1 MVSCRHEGR
10 HQANQIVSTAHH
22 FPIKIRWFTSG
33 TSRLRLLDRIS
44 WPEFSHPPTVRRF
57 IPLLLSVLTTLV
69 AAERDPA
76 DVVIYGATPGG
87 IVTAVGAAR
96 EGLRVTL
103 IHHHAHLGGMMSNGL
118 GVLDTI
124 YDGKRAPL
132 FDEVCARMV
141 EHYRKKFG
149 ADSPQYRTSNWSPRG
164 DTRRPM
170 YEPHVAESV
179 FEAMLAAEPRITVIR
194 EFHPISAQRDGARVI
209 SATFRRMGGEATR
222 TLAATAFVDASYE
235 GDLAAVAGAT
245 MTWGRESRGQYGEPH
260 AGRIFTKA
268 IFVTAAKDYFPTA
281 IRTEGLNL
289 RGFRATTGA
298 ALPGS
303 TGEGDRAI
311 QAYNFRVC
319 WTRNSANRLPVTKPA
334 RYERDLYLGLRD
346 RWGIGLGAPNA
357 KTSWNT
363 PLLVGGNFEYP
374 NGDWPTRHAIAAR
387 HQDLAIGL
395 LWFLQNDSE
404 VPEKMRAEMRE
415 WGLPKDEFTDNGGFP
430 WEMYVREARRLVGRA
445 VFTEHDGL
453 AAPGLRRA
461 PVKTDSIAITEWPM
475 DSHSCHLDTV
485 PGSDHEGKVL
495 LTEESRPG
503 QISYRCLLPKELNN
517 LLVTGAVSSSHIGW
531 GAIRLEPT
539 WMHLGESAA
548 VALALAQERKIP
560 PADLPPDVLQRRLVA
575 RGIMLTFF
583 NDFDLSA
590 PTAEQRA
597 AQYFGSRGFF
607 PTYDARLDAPL
618 THAVAAVWAR
628 PDSDPM
634 MTARRVATAEANSE
648 SAPISAVEWSRLTGR
663 PRPPATSGTLTRGA
677 ACAWLLA
684 AGSPPN

>member
-1 MVSCRHEGR
+1 MGC
-10 HQANQIVSTAHH
+10 
-22 FPIKIRWFTSG
+22 
-33 TSRLRLLDRIS
+33 LRLGPVFQSRSGGLHR
-44 WPEFSHPPTVRRF
+44 EPPAMICRTAIFGLTSPTLIVRRL
-57 IPLLLSVLTTLV
+57 IPLLLSLVTALT
-69 AAERDPA
+69 AAGSDRP

-132 FDEVCARMV
+132 FDEVCARMA

-149 ADSPQYRTSNWSPRG
+149 ADSPQYRTSTWSPRG

-179 FEAMLAAEPRITVIR
+179 FEAMLAAEKLVTVVR
-194 EFHPISAQRDGARVI
+194 EFHPVSTRRDGARVI
-209 SATFRRMGGEATR
+209 SATFRQMGGDATR
-222 TLAATAFVDASYE
+222 TWEAPAFVDASYE
-235 GDLAAVAGAT
+235 GDLAAVAGAS
-245 MTWGRESRGQYGEPH
+245 MTWGRESRTQYGELH

-298 ALPGS
+298 PLPGS
-303 TGEGDRAI
+303 TGAGDRAI

-319 WTRNSANRLPVTKPA
+319 WTRDPANRLPVSKPA

-357 KTSWNT
+357 KTSWNA
-363 PLLVGGNFEYP
+363 PLLVGGSFQYP

-387 HQDLAIGL
+387 HQDLATGL
-395 LWFLQNDSE
+395 LWFLQNDPE
-404 VPEKMRAEMRE
+404 VPDKMRAEMRE

-453 AAPGLRRA
+453 AAPGIRRA
-461 PVKTDSIAITEWPM
+461 PIKADSIAITEWPM

-503 QISYRCLLPKELNN
+503 QISYRCLLPKEVNN
-517 LLVTGAVSSSHIGW
+517 LIVTGAVSSSHIGW

-548 VALALAQERKIP
+548 IALALAKERKQS

-575 RGIMLTFF
+575 RGVMLTFY

-597 AQYFGSRGFF
+597 AQYFGARGFF
-607 PTYDARLDAPL
+607 PSYDARLGAPL
-618 THAVAAVWAR
+618 TGAVAAVWAQ
-628 PDSDPM
+628 PHSDPM
-634 MTARRVATAEANSE
+634 VTASRVAAAEAS
-648 SAPISAVEWSRLTGR
+648 SDSTPVSTDEWARLTGR
-663 PRPPATSGTLTRGA
+663 KNSAATSGPLSRGA
-677 ACAWLLA
+677 ACASLINA
-684 AGSPPN
+684 DSPPK